1 MDDAHILRLCR
12 QQHVLVGLGS
22 VALIGG
28 DKAGSKL
35 HTRSAKLCKMCHIGT
50 GVHAARHE
58 YRDGVAVLLLVG
70 LYLGQH
76 PGQNLVQSL
85 AAVSQQVLLGK
96 AEMSARLAA
105 LDDHKIGGTVKALC
119 PAAQDELCR
128 PGAGYDGRNGYLF
141 GAHNA
146 RQLQRQTRTGDH
158 GIHSRR
164 YGGADSLGIVP
175 GGYHGVDSY
184 QTHAP
189 GNGLSLL
196 DLCGQGAVV
205 GCRRVT
211 GKIRLAVACIG
222 GGDAPH
228 AAAGCYRTGQPAQRD
243 AYAHAAL
250 QNGYLQGLAAKGQH
264 SAFSAAMRCLPPCHR
279 SARMSATGRTSC
291 SIPAT

>member
-1 MDDAHILRLCR
+1 
-12 QQHVLVGLGS
+12 
-22 VALIGG
+22 
-28 DKAGSKL
+28 
-35 HTRSAKLCKMCHIGT
+35 MCHVGT

-70 LYLGQH
+70 IYLGQH
-76 PGQNLVQSL
+76 PGQNFVQGL
-85 AAVSQQVLLGK
+85 AAVCQQVLLGK
-96 AEMSARLAA
+96 AEMPARLAA
-105 LDDHKIGGTVKALC
+105 LDDHKIGGAVKALC

-128 PGAGYDGRNGYLF
+128 PGAGYDGRNGHLF
-141 GAHNA
+141 GAHDT
-146 RQLQRQTRTGDH
+146 RQFQRQTRTGDH
-158 GIHSRR
+158 GIHPRR
-164 YGGADSLGIVP
+164 HGGADSLDIVP

-196 DLCGQGAVV
+196 DLCGQGTVV
-205 GCRRVT
+205 CCRRVT

-264 SAFSAAMRCLPPCHR
+264 SVFSAAMRCLPPCHR